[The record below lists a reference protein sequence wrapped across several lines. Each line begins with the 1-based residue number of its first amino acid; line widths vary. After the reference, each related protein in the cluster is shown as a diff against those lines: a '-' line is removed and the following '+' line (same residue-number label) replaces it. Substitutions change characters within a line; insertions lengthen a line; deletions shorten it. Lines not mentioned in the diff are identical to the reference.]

1 LRVDFLVK
9 ICYKASVMRNNVQPP
24 KHLSQGTTGPAEVI
38 KDLGRDLVD
47 GVTKNFVGG
56 IASDAFR
63 QVMGPAGENGQEQG
77 RILPRREQLRPLLS
91 VKERAL
97 YVEENKREIAYKA
110 DLILTEIRELAR
122 ETEGLEKQLG
132 GFVLEETPQDPGEYH
147 LSFWGRILKLIE
159 KARQSIHDATT
170 CLAIWNGRGQKRGL
184 LAGYGFGYGRKS
196 STAGIHKMLGEEMG
210 IARSGA

>member
-1 LRVDFLVK
+1 
-9 ICYKASVMRNNVQPP
+9 MRNNSQQP
-24 KHLSQGTTGPAEVI
+24 KHLSQGATSPVEAI
-38 KDLGRDLVD
+38 KDLGHDLVN
-47 GVTKNFVGG
+47 GATKNLVGG

-63 QVMGPAGENGQEQG
+63 QVMGPTGENGQEQG
-77 RILPRREQLRPLLS
+77 RILPRKEQPQPLLS

-122 ETEGLEKQLG
+122 EKEGLEKQLG
-132 GFVLEETPQDPGEYH
+132 DFVLEETPQDLGEYH
-147 LSFWGRILKLIE
+147 LSFWGRILKLIK
-159 KARQSIHDATT
+159 KARQSIHDAAT
-170 CLAIWNGRGQKRGL
+170 CLAIWNGRRQKRGL

-210 IARSGA
+210 MARTGA